1 MFNPPDNMHLLTER
15 SLERH
20 KHTDLGGSKNMSTA
34 KAAIIESMAKP
45 RLRGLP
51 GPRKAQ
57 ATERLEKI
65 KEMAAALLDEAE
77 SLDHEHALAE
87 SSDHINSNLTHK
99 TAVDFFDEVRRF
111 EMRLISRALE
121 LTGGNQ
127 ARAARLLGL
136 GTTTLNYKIKT
147 YQLI

>member
-1 MFNPPDNMHLLTER
+1 
-15 SLERH
+15 
-20 KHTDLGGSKNMSTA
+20 MSTA
-34 KAAIIESMAKP
+34 KAAIIESLSKP
-45 RLRGLP
+45 KLRGLP
-51 GPRKAQ
+51 SRPLKAP

-65 KEMAAALLDEAE
+65 KEMAAALLNEAE
-77 SLDHEHALAE
+77 SLDHENALAE
-87 SSDHINSNLTHK
+87 TSESINSLTHQ
-99 TAVDFFDEVRRF
+99 TAVDFFDEVRQF

-136 GTTTLNYKIKT
+136 GTTTLNYKIKS